1 MAVTRL
7 AFKLQDG
14 DNYIDLAKQLSIHH
28 RTLIRQKQTFT
39 VMGGMIVDNV
49 DGIIGGEG
57 GASASFDVSTAPNTW
72 YTRAAVNRGFRAWK
86 QMRSKT
92 IEANA
97 DGGATAVGANADFKV
112 FLNTGGSSSYRNAI
126 ATGTP
131 GSRPELA
138 AGEWTA
144 ASIKAEDGTSR
155 QFMIV
160 GNHAGSRYGLMKGW
174 VQTRG
179 TPQDHN
185 QPIMPD
191 LDGDGTF
198 DYEVDFI
205 GNLYDEDANDG
216 RETLV
221 FEENDGKPF
230 SLTDTYTDIDNSNAL
245 QLQCFGYLSAT
256 NPTQMIPGFDALCG
270 LVKIRV
276 DSVTSNPILFLDVES
291 NGRGF

>member
-39 VMGGMIVDNV
+39 VLGGMIVDNV
-49 DGIIGGEG
+49 NPEEP
-57 GASASFDVSTAPNTW
+57 GASASFDVATAPNTW
-72 YTRAAVNRGFRAWK
+72 YVRAAVNRGFRAWK

-97 DGGATAVGANADFKV
+97 DGGSTAVGANADFKV
-112 FLNTGGSSSYRNAI
+112 YLNSGGTGSYRNAI
-126 ATGTP
+126 ATGVP
-131 GSRPELA
+131 GSRPDLA

-144 ASIKAEDGTSR
+144 ASIRSEDGTSK

-185 QPIMPD
+185 KPIMPD
-191 LDGDGTF
+191 LNSDGTL
-198 DYEVDFI
+198 DYEEDFI
-205 GNLYDEDANDG
+205 GNMYDDEADDR
-216 RETLV
+216 REILV
-221 FEENDGKPF
+221 FEENDGKPY

-245 QLQCFGYLSAT
+245 QFQCFGYLSGT

-276 DSVTSNPILFLDVES
+276 DSEASAPILFLDVES

>member
-14 DNYIDLAKQLSIHH
+14 DNYIDIAKQLSIHH

-39 VMGGMIVDNV
+39 VLGGMIVDNV
-49 DGIIGGEG
+49 DSDPS
-57 GASASFDVSTAPNTW
+57 GASASFDVATAPNTW

-97 DGGATAVGANADFKV
+97 DGGSTAVGANADFKV
-112 FLNTGGSSSYRNAI
+112 YLNVGGTGSYRDAI
-126 ATGTP
+126 ACGTP
-131 GSRPELA
+131 GNRPSLA
-138 AGEWTA
+138 TGEWTA
-144 ASIKAEDGTSR
+144 ASVKQEDGTSR

-160 GNHAGSRYGLMKGW
+160 GDHVGNRYGLMKGW

-191 LDGDGTF
+191 LDGDGNL
-198 DYEVDFI
+198 DYEQDFLM
-205 GNLYDEDANDG
+205 NMYDDDQDDR
-216 RETLV
+216 REQLV
-221 FEENDGKPF
+221 FEENDGKPYA
-230 SLTDTYTDIDNSNAL
+230 LTDTYTDIDNANAL
-245 QLQCFGYLSAT
+245 QLQCFGYLSAN

-276 DSVTSNPILFLDVES
+276 DPSSSGPIVFLDVES